1 MKIEFTPEQYETLL
15 KSTAISSWM
24 INAFN
29 EGDEELNSYAELE
42 QYILSFAKDFGKQE
56 FVDYDAADNVYFPTR
71 KFEDQTDIFD
81 IISDYDNELFWD
93 ELIHRMARRDF
104 LQEYGETGVASMAIE
119 ERIEKEAPYISKYEE
134 VFTNQGLE
142 NIDIRP

>member
-15 KSTAISSWM
+15 KSIAISSWM

-29 EGDEELNSYAELE
+29 EGDEESNSYAELE
-42 QYILSFAKDFGKQE
+42 QYILSLAKDFGKQE
-56 FVDYDAADNVYFPTR
+56 FVDYDAADDVYFPTR

-104 LQEYGETGVASMAIE
+104 LQEHGETGVAGMAIE
-119 ERIEKEAPYISKYEE
+119 ERIEKEAPFITKYEE
-134 VFTNQGLE
+134 IFTNQGLE
-142 NIDIRP
+142 NIEIRS

>member
-15 KSTAISSWM
+15 KSIAISSWM

-42 QYILSFAKDFGKQE
+42 QYILSFAKEFGKQE
-56 FVDYDAADNVYFPTR
+56 FVDYDPADDVYFPTR

-104 LQEYGETGVASMAIE
+104 LQEYGESGVATMAIE

-134 VFTNQGLE
+134 IFTNQGLE
-142 NIDIRP
+142 NIDIKS

>member
-15 KSTAISSWM
+15 KSVAISSWM

-29 EGDEELNSYAELE
+29 EGGEETPAYSELE
-42 QYILSFAKDFGKQE
+42 QYILSFATDFGKQD
-56 FVDYDAADNVYFPTR
+56 FVDYDAADNVYYPTR

-104 LQEYGETGVASMAIE
+104 ALEYGEDGIAGMAIE
-119 ERIEKEAPYISKYEE
+119 ERIEKEAPFIAKYEE
-134 VFTNQGLE
+134 IFANQGLD
-142 NIDIRP
+142 NIEVR

>member
-1 MKIEFTPEQYETLL
+1 MKIEFTPEQFETLL
-15 KSTAISSWM
+15 KSIAISSWM

-29 EGDEELNSYAELE
+29 EGSEETTAYSELE

-56 FVDYDAADNVYFPTR
+56 FVDYDAADNVYYPTR

-81 IISDYDNELFWD
+81 IISEYDNELFWD

-104 LQEYGETGVASMAIE
+104 AIEYGEDGISAMAIE
-119 ERIEKEAPYISKYEE
+119 ERIEKEAPFITKYEE
-134 VFTNQGLE
+134 IFANQGLD
-142 NIDIRP
+142 NIEIK

>member
-15 KSTAISSWM
+15 KSIAISSWM

-29 EGDEELNSYAELE
+29 EGEEESNSYAELE
-42 QYILSFAKDFGKQE
+42 QYILSFAKEFGKQE
-56 FVDYDAADNVYFPTR
+56 FVDYDVADDIYYPTR

-104 LQEYGETGVASMAIE
+104 LEEYGESGLAAMAIE

-134 VFTNQGLE
+134 IFTNQGLE
-142 NIDIRP
+142 NVEIRS